1 MYTRTG
7 VSVKFLMVWETNSM
21 VGYHLMAEDHSIN
34 SVWGLGG
41 DVSLPAGAGQC
52 LDESS
57 DFFEKVF
64 EYRP

>member
-1 MYTRTG
+1 
-7 VSVKFLMVWETNSM
+7 
-21 VGYHLMAEDHSIN
+21 MAEDHSIN